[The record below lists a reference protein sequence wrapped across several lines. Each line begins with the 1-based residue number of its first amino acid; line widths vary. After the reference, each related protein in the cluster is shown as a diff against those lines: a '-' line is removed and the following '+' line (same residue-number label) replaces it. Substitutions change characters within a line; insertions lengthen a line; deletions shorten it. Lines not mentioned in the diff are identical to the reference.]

1 MLPLTKFAIRESGER
16 MERGIVRFLTVAKAA
31 DGSLEC
37 VAEVV
42 FGGAPHLLSR
52 GGRDGKPMLGSDAN
66 GPCAWTRRAPR
77 MVVAG
82 GDPAVH
88 RPLAVPQ
95 GIVASR
101 APRRVRRTLG
111 EGACE
116 AAKPGNWFRR
126 FLFCGRGRTVTEVT
140 ALEVTSGALS
150 LLTGLSRSTAPP
162 QVRAGSA
169 TFPATH
175 N

>member
-52 GGRDGKPMLGSDAN
+52 GGRDGKPVPGSDAN

-126 FLFCGRGRTVTEVT
+126 FLLWQFRRPDRSAE
-140 ALEVTSGALS
+140 GAKRRDLS
-150 LLTGLSRSTAPP
+150 SAISCKSPKKGPSTAP
-162 QVRAGSA
+162 RFARL
-169 TFPATH
+169 
-175 N
+175 